1 MSRILTV
8 QPHGCKLGTAGRGS
22 HENLPP
28 ERTEIGGWSA
38 HAIRRNN
45 DFLRSV
51 DYAGLE
57 HLTGFAFTGTVRD
70 CPPTSDEWHRV
81 LRAFWRRLKRSGV
94 VLIHWVIEWQR
105 RGVPHVHCSL
115 FFDDPDFD
123 AVAAIIP
130 HWVALTGKWGSG
142 PFGQH
147 LTQIHDSL
155 GWAQYTSK
163 HAQRGLGHYQR
174 SPENIPPQWLGK
186 TGRMW
191 GKWGEWPI
199 IEPMRFNVPDDVFY
213 RLRRSLRG
221 WRKADARA
229 SGCRFRIRSARRML
243 QCADPALSAVRG
255 CSEWM
260 NQSITTG
267 LLAFHAQDCAD
278 QVVQVG

>member
-1 MSRILTV
+1 MSRILTL
-8 QPHGCKLGTAGRGS
+8 QQHGIKLGTAGRLS
-22 HENLPP
+22 SKNLPP
-28 ERTEIGGWSA
+28 ERTSIGGWSA

-51 DYAGLE
+51 DYDYLP
-57 HLTGFAFTGTVRD
+57 TGFAFTGTVRD
-70 CPPTSDEWHRV
+70 CPATSDEWHR
-81 LRAFWRRLKRSGV
+81 LLKLFFDRLTRTEGC

-115 FFDDPDFD
+115 FFDNPPLDIQQRIT
-123 AVAAIIP
+123 A
-130 HWVALTGKWGSG
+130 HWLALFGEYGAG
-142 PFGQH
+142 RGGQH
-147 LTQIHDSL
+147 IQYIHGAL

-174 SPENIPPQWLGK
+174 SPENVPADWLGK

-191 GKWGEWPI
+191 GKRGKWSV
-199 IEPMRFNVPDDVFY
+199 IEPMKMQIPDDVFY
-213 RLRRSLRG
+213 RFRRSLRS

-243 QCADPALSAVRG
+243 NCNDPKLSAVRG

-260 NQSITTG
+260 QQTIVSE
-267 LLAFHAQDCAD
+267 LLVYFAQYSRGE
-278 QVVQVG
+278 VIQVG

>member
-1 MSRILTV
+1 MSRILTI

-57 HLTGFAFTGTVRD
+57 HLTGVAFTGTVRD
-70 CPPTSDEWHRV
+70 CPPTSDHWHKA
-81 LRAFWRRLKRSGV
+81 LKAFWMRLKRMGC

-105 RGVPHVHCSL
+105 RGVPHLHCSL
-115 FFDDPDFD
+115 FFEDPTPDTP
-123 AVAAIIP
+123 ILIRR
-130 HWVALTGKWGSG
+130 HWLDLTAKWGSDT
-142 PFGQH
+142 FSQH
-147 LTQIHDSL
+147 LTPIHDAL

-174 SPENIPPQWLGK
+174 SPENVPSGWAGR

-191 GKWGEWPI
+191 GKWGQWPI
-199 IEPMRFNVPDDVFY
+199 IEPMRFNIPDDVFY

-243 QCADPALSAVRG
+243 QCADPKLSAVRG

-260 NQSITTG
+260 NQSITTD
-267 LLAFHAQDCAD
+267 LLLFHAQDCAH
-278 QVVQVG
+278 QVIQLG